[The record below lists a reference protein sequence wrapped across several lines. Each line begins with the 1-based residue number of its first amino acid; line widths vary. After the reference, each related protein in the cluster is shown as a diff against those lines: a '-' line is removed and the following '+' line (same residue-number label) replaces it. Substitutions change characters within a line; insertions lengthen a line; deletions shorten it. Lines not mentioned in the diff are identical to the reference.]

1 MFAFFK
7 ASLIFTAVK
16 LFHQYEKE
24 QDKKLCIHDISSC
37 EMFTFWDVLHE
48 TKQKNV
54 KAYSC
59 EYAVQ
64 TVECEK
70 VLSIKLVTH

>member
-1 MFAFFK
+1 
-7 ASLIFTAVK
+7 
-16 LFHQYEKE
+16 
-24 QDKKLCIHDISSC
+24 
-37 EMFTFWDVLHE
+37 MFTFWDVLHE

-70 VLSIKLVTH
+70 VLNIKLVTH